1 MKKIGITGSLASGK
15 TTASRIL
22 SNRAGPLFNADN
34 SVKKIY
40 KNIKFKKK
48 IIKILNISKKTNFKN
63 EVKKKI
69 LKSKNNLKKL
79 EKIIHPIVRKDMFLF
94 IKKNRNRKLIF
105 LEIPLLIESKLTK
118 YFDIIIFIKSK
129 KNIRLKRYLSKYK
142 KSANLFKLLDKKQ
155 IKDSKKEIYCDH
167 IVVNNNSVS
176 VLKNKLYN
184 IIKLYE

>member
-1 MKKIGITGSLASGK
+1 M
-15 TTASRIL
+15 
-22 SNRAGPLFNADN
+22 
-34 SVKKIY
+34 
-40 KNIKFKKK
+40 
-48 IIKILNISKKTNFKN
+48 
-63 EVKKKI
+63 
-69 LKSKNNLKKL
+69 
-79 EKIIHPIVRKDMFLF
+79 
-94 IKKNRNRKLIF
+94 IF